1 MTEDRPHP
9 PVEEERQVPE
19 GSYAAGRIVRLPRGA
34 ERPISVFVNGVEQ
47 SEGEDFEI
55 DDENV
60 VFTREILKEEVGI
73 GRWLAMFLGLFG
85 TYRKHETV
93 DVQFTRDGRL
103 DLASD
108 LPVIGPDVK
117 Q

>member
-1 MTEDRPHP
+1 MTENHPHP
-9 PVEEERQVPE
+9 PVDGERKIPE
-19 GSYAAGRIVRLPRGA
+19 GSYAAGRIVRLPQGA

-47 SEGEDFEI
+47 NEGEDFEI
-55 DDENV
+55 DGENI

-93 DVQFTRDGRL
+93 DVQFTRDDRL

-108 LPVIGPDVK
+108 LPVVGPNGE